1 VEPSIF
7 LDFRLPNAATW
18 FYFSLVLTVA
28 LFFQFTR
35 LLAVRN
41 LDLLMLFLLVPG
53 FLLLQEAEALGHAGE
68 GGRAAGERAVGYGW
82 LLVGS
87 LFWFARC
94 LVDLALV
101 RRPPVAANLN
111 VQGLSWLGLALLVCL
126 AAVAVRRTPDQ
137 AAKEAVGARPAPI
150 EQVQQTATAV
160 VRQAQTSN
168 GGHARPEDVRFWA
181 ARGLAVLCH
190 AAVLAGL
197 VMIGW
202 RHFGDPAAGVAA
214 ATLYTL
220 LPYTAYYVGQYH
232 HVLPAAFVVWAVFC
246 YRRVALSGWL
256 LGVAAGTS
264 LFPALLF
271 PLWLGFYFRRG
282 AARFA
287 ASFLAATAL
296 SVGAAALVLL
306 IDGQA
311 GWGAVSGLDLNG
323 WKAWTAPA
331 PGKSI
336 WSGTHW
342 AYRLPVFVL
351 FVGFLA
357 AVTFW
362 PRPKNLSHLVAQSA
376 AVLVGVQFWHGDHGG
391 EYVLWYLPL
400 IILMV
405 LRPNLSAAE
414 PPQVVPGSVLGR
426 WAGAAWRRVRPGQ
439 SQSKELAV

>member
-18 FYFSLVLTVA
+18 FYFSLFLTVA

-68 GGRAAGERAVGYGW
+68 VGRADRERAVGYGW
-82 LLVGS
+82 LLAGS
-87 LFWFARC
+87 LYWFVRC
-94 LVDLALV
+94 LLDLALV

-111 VQGLSWLGLALLVCL
+111 IQGLSWLGLALVLCL
-126 AAVAVRRTPDQ
+126 TAVAVRRTPDQ
-137 AAKEAVGARPAPI
+137 AAKEVVGKRPAPI
-150 EQVQQTATAV
+150 EQVQETATAV
-160 VRQAQTSN
+160 VQQAQTTN
-168 GGHARPEDVRFWA
+168 GGHATPQAVRFWA
-181 ARGLAVLCH
+181 ERGLAVLGH

-202 RHFGDPAAGVAA
+202 RHFGDLTAGVAA

-220 LPYTAYYVGQYH
+220 LPYTAYNVGQFH
-232 HVLPAAFVVWAVFC
+232 HVLPTAFIVWAVFC
-246 YRRVALSGWL
+246 YRRASLSGWL
-256 LGVAAGTS
+256 LGLAAGTS

-271 PLWLGFYFRRG
+271 PLWFGFYSRRG
-282 AARFA
+282 AARFGL
-287 ASFLAATAL
+287 SFLAAAAL
-296 SVGAAALVLL
+296 SLGVPALVLW
-306 IDGQA
+306 IDGPT
-311 GWGAVSGLDLNG
+311 GWSLVSALHLTD
-323 WKAWTAPA
+323 WKPWTAPTT
-331 PGKSI
+331 PSI

-362 PRPKNLSHLVAQSA
+362 PRPKNLSHLLAQTA
-376 AVLVGVQFWHGDHGG
+376 AVLIGVQFWHADRGG

-400 IILMV
+400 VVLMV

-414 PPQVVPGSVLGR
+414 PPQVVPGSVLAR

-439 SQSKELAV
+439 SQSKPLAV